1 MRSRLI
7 PTGVLLLHVLLVGWI
22 AACKSPVVDEAPL
35 LVAGISHWQFG
46 TFDLYR
52 VNPPL
57 VRMIAAIPVLAAG
70 VETDWM
76 GGWADNPFARPEFP
90 LGHKL
95 ISANAERCFWL
106 FTLARWACLPFTV
119 LGGIVCYRWARDLYG
134 ANAGVVAL
142 ILWCFDPNVMGWG
155 ATICPDAP
163 AASVGLL
170 AAYTYWR
177 WLRRPSWVGV
187 FLAGVALGAALLTKS
202 TWLVLLG
209 VWPVAWL
216 AWSLVPPKPC
226 SDAQPDGSNT
236 DNAVDVRTLR
246 PVVPS
251 PVGLIAVLLIGLYV
265 LNAGYGFAGCLRPLG
280 DFRFISRALG
290 GEQPWGNVGNRF
302 RGTCFEVVPVPLPAD
317 FVIGVDVQRY
327 EFEQGK
333 WSYLC
338 GEQKFGG
345 WWWYYLYALAV
356 KTPDGTMALFV
367 LALATRPWLASP
379 RSVLRDDILL
389 LVPAAVVLALV
400 SSQTGFNRYLR
411 YALPAVPFVYV
422 WISRMALLFEP
433 SALNRRSWCQAGRVA
448 VFASLAAVVVSSLS
462 VWPHSMSYFN
472 AIAGGP
478 KNGHRHLLDANI
490 DWGQDL
496 LDLKRWIEKRPLTE
510 PLFVSYFGWVDP
522 GFAGIDTT
530 HIPPLLF
537 DDHGQVTH
545 GNLEDIRVGWYAVS
559 VNHLMGYRQEKT
571 DHPWWSWLQEFTPV
585 DRAGYS
591 IWIYH
596 LTKPDV
602 EAFRQRHRSDR

>member
-1 MRSRLI
+1 MV
-7 PTGVLLLHVLLVGWI
+7 PMLV
-22 AACKSPVVDEAPL
+22 
-35 LVAGISHWQFG
+35 
-46 TFDLYR
+46 
-52 VNPPL
+52 
-57 VRMIAAIPVLAAG
+57 
-70 VETDWM
+70 
-76 GGWADNPFARPEFP
+76 
-90 LGHKL
+90 
-95 ISANAERCFWL
+95 
-106 FTLARWACLPFTV
+106 
-119 LGGIVCYRWARDLYG
+119 
-134 ANAGVVAL
+134 
-142 ILWCFDPNVMGWG
+142 LWCFDPNVMGWG

-216 AWSLVPPKPC
+216 AWSLSHANPC
-226 SDAQPDGSNT
+226 SVAQPGESNT
-236 DNAVDVRTLR
+236 DIAVEGAKLR
-246 PVVPS
+246 PAAPS
-251 PVGLIAVLLIGLYV
+251 PVGLIVIVLIGLYV
-265 LNAGYGFAGCLRPLG
+265 LNAGYGFECCLRHLG
-280 DFRFISRALG
+280 DFRFTSRALG
-290 GEQPWGNVGNRF
+290 GKQPWGNVGNRF
-302 RGTCFEVVPVPLPAD
+302 RGTCFEAVPVPFPAD
-317 FVIGVDVQRY
+317 FVIGIDVQRY
-327 EFEQGK
+327 EFEQRK

-356 KTPDGTMALFV
+356 KTPDGTLALFV

-389 LVPAAVVLALV
+389 LAPAVVVLVLV

-411 YALPAVPFVYV
+411 YALPAVPFAYV
-422 WISRMALLFEP
+422 WISRVALLFEP
-433 SALNRRSWCQAGRVA
+433 SAPQRRSWCQAGRVA
-448 VFASLAAVVVSSLS
+448 VFACLSAVVVSSCS
-462 VWPHSMSYFN
+462 IWPHSMSYFN

-496 LDLKRWIEKRPLTE
+496 LDLKRWIEKRSLTE
-510 PLFVSYFGWVDP
+510 PLFVSNFGWIDP
-522 GFAGIDTT
+522 KFAGIDAPRV
-530 HIPPLLF
+530 PPLLF
-537 DDHGQVTH
+537 DDHGQITSGSLNDVQA
-545 GNLEDIRVGWYAVS
+545 GWYAVS
-559 VNHLMGYRQEKT
+559 VNHLMGYRHEKT
-571 DHPWWSWLQEFTPV
+571 DRPWWSWLQEFTPV